1 MVAFAAMT
9 MFGLSSCEDDPVEPN
24 NSNNT
29 NGQTGDLTGY
39 AAMLPGTW
47 RMDGLAANGQQIPTD
62 AMDITLQFNTDGTGL
77 MSDNGV
83 TENNDFRWAVEG
95 NQIDITPRN
104 GVTMHYTIDTIN
116 ASWAIFHGTGW
127 PGFETAEVEV
137 KIVKIGNV
145 QPTPGPQ
152 PGPDTNNVSLAG
164 TVWVSAEAAYD
175 VTISFL
181 TETHCSFHQVDSGD
195 VFDYR
200 GTYTFNGISGTM
212 TFTILGAITETLT
225 FTISGNTM
233 TATFDGD
240 TYRLTRSNN
249 TPAPVVNELT
259 GTMWKYGESG
269 AGEGGFSMTS
279 VMLVFTS
286 STECTYIYTHDD
298 SSMDEPV
305 EMEYDGTYTYAN
317 GGGELNFGDNG
328 TGYFSI
334 RENQMDL
341 QFNGNVTLSKYTAKK

>member
-1 MVAFAAMT
+1 
-9 MFGLSSCEDDPVEPN
+9 
-24 NSNNT
+24 
-29 NGQTGDLTGY
+29 
-39 AAMLPGTW
+39 
-47 RMDGLAANGQQIPTD
+47 
-62 AMDITLQFNTDGTGL
+62 
-77 MSDNGV
+77 
-83 TENNDFRWAVEG
+83 
-95 NQIDITPRN
+95 
-104 GVTMHYTIDTIN
+104 MHYTIDTIN